1 MNAFVKSFQHDNVT
15 VIDIESL
22 FTMGDGSIRTTND
35 DGILLYQDGNHLSDA
50 GADLV
55 KADVVRAIREMAS
68 GS

>member
-1 MNAFVKSFQHDNVT
+1 
-15 VIDIESL
+15 
-22 FTMGDGSIRTTND
+22 MGDGSIRTTND